1 MAQSTLVHHSR
12 KRAATSQ
19 KVFEATAVVK
29 FTVELTRSLEE
40 AVESARY
47 FLEEELGF
55 DSARVFCVEKR
66 PKRKQLRDQV
76 APGNVVVLSGH
87 RA

>member
-12 KRAATSQ
+12 KRAATSP

-29 FTVELTRSLEE
+29 FTVELTHSLEE

-66 PKRKQLRDQV
+66 PRRKRLRDHA

>member
-1 MAQSTLVHHSR
+1 MAQSTSVHHSG
-12 KRAATSQ
+12 KRTAGSR

-29 FTVELTRSLEE
+29 FSVELTHNLEE

-55 DSARVFCVEKR
+55 ESARVFCVEKPPR
-66 PKRKQLRDQV
+66 RRRARHPLGPGRLV
-76 APGNVVVLSGH
+76 ALAGH
-87 RA
+87 RG

>member
-1 MAQSTLVHHSR
+1 MTQSTSVHHSR
-12 KRAATSQ
+12 KRTATSS

-29 FTVELTRSLEE
+29 FTVELTRNLEE

-55 DSARVFCVEKR
+55 ESARVFCVEK
-66 PKRKQLRDQV
+66 PSKRKRLR
-76 APGNVVVLSGH
+76 ARGEPANLLVLSHH